1 MLIFQGVEVVPR
13 LDTWNSAKGI
23 GFGVAVGQDEEE
35 TDEEDAEDE
44 EEEGD
49 GSTEDEV
56 PPENCCNSSFEAAF
70 VDMNVWRKLVVGI
83 PNLWK

>member
-1 MLIFQGVEVVPR
+1 M
-13 LDTWNSAKGI
+13 
-23 GFGVAVGQDEEE
+23 AVGQDEEE

-56 PPENCCNSSFEAAF
+56 PWWKLQLFFLAAGF
-70 VDMNVWRKLVVGI
+70 QHECVTKAAG
-83 PNLWK
+83 

>member
-1 MLIFQGVEVVPR
+1 M
-13 LDTWNSAKGI
+13 
-23 GFGVAVGQDEEE
+23 AVGQDEEE

-56 PPENCCNSSFEAAF
+56 LQKIATLLSISSC
-70 VDMNVWRKLVVGI
+70 I
-83 PNLWK
+83 T

>member
-1 MLIFQGVEVVPR
+1 MLIFQGAEVVQKNLTHETQQKAEAR
-13 LDTWNSAKGI
+13 DEQDL
-23 GFGVAVGQDEEE
+23 VAVGQDEEE

-56 PPENCCNSSFEAAF
+56 P
-70 VDMNVWRKLVVGI
+70 
-83 PNLWK
+83 